1 MLPAKAKQ
9 IMVMF
14 LCSVMLFAPFQ
25 AYDNPQVTAS
35 SENEALTDQ
44 LNMIMADKKLEGAL
58 AGVSIRSAETGE
70 IIYEHDADKRLKP
83 ASNMKLLTA
92 AAALEVLGPD
102 YTFPTE
108 VLAEGEIKGNK
119 LHGDLYLKGK
129 GDPTLMEKDFD
140 TLANALK
147 GAGIKEVKGNVIA
160 NDSWYDDVRLSEDI
174 SWNDETNYYAA
185 QVSALTAAPNEDYD
199 AGTVIVEA
207 HPADTA
213 GEPAEVKVVP
223 ENDYVEIINQAKT
236 VPMNQKK
243 DISIERKHGTNQI
256 IVEGE
261 IPVEG
266 FRSRSWVAVDEPSG
280 LALHLFRKALE
291 KEDIKVKGELAW
303 EGSAPESAE
312 LLASKKS
319 MPLEELLIPFMKLS
333 NNGHA
338 ETLIKEMGK
347 VVHGEGSW
355 EKGLEVVEDFLM
367 DIGVEADTLR
377 LRDGSGMSHVNM
389 VPAHEISE
397 LLYQVRGKEWY
408 PAYLASLPVA
418 GNNDRFLGGTL
429 RYRMNDTP
437 AEGNV
442 KAKTGSLTGVTSLS
456 GYVTSKGGEELIFA
470 VVLNNYLGSVQDIE
484 DEIAITLAE
493 SEFSSEE

>member
-1 MLPAKAKQ
+1 MWPVKSKQ
-9 IMVMF
+9 MVVLF
-14 LCSVMLFAPFQ
+14 LTSLLFFVPFQ
-25 AYDNPQVTAS
+25 DYDTSQVTAS
-35 SENEALTDQ
+35 YENSALTDE
-44 LNMIMADKKLEGAL
+44 LNMILTDEKLEGAL
-58 AGVSIRSAETGE
+58 AGISIRSAETGE
-70 IIYEHDADKRLKP
+70 VIYEHQADKRLKP

-92 AAALEVLGPD
+92 AAALEILGPD

-108 VLAEGEIKGNK
+108 VLADGELKGNK

-129 GDPTLMEKDFD
+129 GDPTLMEEDFED
-140 TLANALK
+140 LARSLK
-147 GAGIKEVKGNVIA
+147 EAGVKEVKGNVIA
-160 NDSWYDDVRLSEDI
+160 DDSWYDDVRLSEDI

-185 QVSALTAAPNEDYD
+185 QVSALTASPNKDYD

-207 HPADTA
+207 HPADTP

-223 ENDYVEIINQAKT
+223 ENDYVEVINKTKT
-236 VPMNQKK
+236 VPMEQEK
-243 DISIERKHGTNQI
+243 DISIEREHGTNKI
-256 IVEGE
+256 VVEGE

-266 FRSRSWVAVDEPSG
+266 YRSRSWVAVDEPSG
-280 LALHLFRKALE
+280 LALNLFGKALD
-291 KEDIKVKGELAW
+291 KEGIKVKGELTVN
-303 EGSAPESAE
+303 GTAPGAAE
-312 LLASKKS
+312 LLASKQS

-338 ETLIKEMGK
+338 EVLIKEMGK

-355 EKGLEVVEDFLM
+355 EKGLEVVEDVLT
-367 DIGVEADTLR
+367 DIGVDASTLR

-397 LLYQVRGKEWY
+397 LLYQVRDKEWF

-418 GNNDRFLGGTL
+418 GNSERFVGGTL

-437 AEGNV
+437 AEDNV

-456 GYVTSKGGEELIFA
+456 GYVTSKDGKELIFA
-470 VVLNNYLGSVQDIE
+470 VVLNNYLGSVQNLE

-493 SEFSSEE
+493 HEFSTEE

>member
-9 IMVMF
+9 MVVMF
-14 LCSVMLFAPFQ
+14 LCSLMLFAPYQ

-44 LNMIMADKKLEGAL
+44 LNMIMTDEKLEGAL

-70 IIYEHDADKRLKP
+70 VIYEHDAGKRLKP

-92 AAALEVLGPD
+92 AAALEILGPD

-108 VLAEGEIKGNK
+108 VLADGEIKGNK

-129 GDPTLMEKDFD
+129 GDPTLLEEDFD

-147 GAGIKEVKGNVIA
+147 EAGIKEVKGNVIA
-160 NDSWYDDVRLSEDI
+160 DDSWYDDVRLSEDI

-207 HPADTA
+207 HPAETA
-213 GEPAEVKVVP
+213 GEPADVKVVP
-223 ENDYVEIINQAKT
+223 ENDYVEVINNAKT
-236 VPMNQKK
+236 VPMDQEK

-266 FRSRSWVAVDEPSG
+266 YRSRSWVAVDEPAG
-280 LALHLFRKALE
+280 LALNLFGKALD
-291 KEDIKVKGELAW
+291 KEGIKVKGELS
-303 EGSAPESAE
+303 EDSEAPETAE
-312 LLASKKS
+312 LLTSKQS

-338 ETLIKEMGK
+338 EVLIKEMGK
-347 VVHGEGSW
+347 VVHDEGSW
-355 EKGLEVVEDFLM
+355 EKGLEVVEEFLEET
-367 DIGVEADTLR
+367 GVDADTMR

-397 LLYQVRGKEWY
+397 LLYQVRGKEWF

-418 GNNDRFLGGTL
+418 GNSERFVGGTL

-437 AEGNV
+437 AEDNV

-456 GYVTSKGGEELIFA
+456 GYVTSKDGEELIFA

-493 SEFSSEE
+493 HKFSTEE